1 MTKYLDR
8 DKLLEKLQ
16 QQKNWYNSD
25 NSFFSDDLKVHLI
38 NSVNVIINQV
48 NNGVF
53 DIKANDSETYVSWLP
68 EEDLW
73 CVTRFIE
80 HYFERLIKFGST
92 INSTEMA
99 LEVKLYCQRYG
110 FKRTNDSVILK
121 FHNIEYLAFKFVVE
135 HGNPYDIEIKRGMS
149 QISEQCLKFWDLQTK
164 KYAQTILKWLKI
176 NPFKQEQVFVNEII
190 EEPHMSWLP
199 EEDLW
204 CVTRFI
210 EHYFER
216 LIKFGRTIN
225 SKEMALE
232 LKLYQEHFANNRKE
246 NSVILKFHNV
256 EHLGFNLIIE
266 YGNPYNI
273 KIKKGMTAKTKQ
285 SVIAWIQQTA
295 IYAEKINQWF
305 NIS

>member
-53 DIKANDSETYVSWLP
+53 DIKANHSEIYV
-68 EEDLW
+68 
-73 CVTRFIE
+73 
-80 HYFERLIKFGST
+80 
-92 INSTEMA
+92 
-99 LEVKLYCQRYG
+99 
-110 FKRTNDSVILK
+110 
-121 FHNIEYLAFKFVVE
+121 
-135 HGNPYDIEIKRGMS
+135 
-149 QISEQCLKFWDLQTK
+149 
-164 KYAQTILKWLKI
+164 
-176 NPFKQEQVFVNEII
+176 
-190 EEPHMSWLP
+190 SWLP

-246 NSVILKFHNV
+246 NSVILKFRNV

-285 SVIAWIQQTA
+285 LVKAWTQQTT
-295 IYAEKINQWF
+295 IYVEKINGWF